1 MMEGILSF
9 CFVFIDVLVLYDLIL
24 LVEVPFGIP
33 MKSNWKQ
40 LAVLGLLFIGYY
52 AFLCYVIAPPKMVI
66 ALFEYLFYAVAIVIC
81 AKEKR
86 FKALLLSVPAV
97 LVYMQWGM
105 NFELVEV
112 LLGWNK
118 YGILIDTI
126 FVTPLWIA
134 SDLLFFV
141 CLVLL
146 KHFVGKK
153 SVQVTLSLWEGI
165 ILVIFCI
172 FGSYSAD
179 ILVMLQETFHD
190 RALNIAWVLFVLLL
204 NAALVYAIAYR
215 KRAKHFQVI
224 SENYKQQFD
233 AEYAYFKEY
242 TKENKEISK
251 FRHDWKNHMIVMQ
264 GLMGQGNME
273 EAKAYFDDLS
283 GRADTFKWKVA
294 TGNETLDMIL
304 ASKMLMM
311 QEKNITFD
319 FTGNVN
325 GISHMKPADLCIV
338 FSNLMDNAIEAAE
351 QCRENRRIQ
360 IRATHSSEYC
370 MVVIENTVKDKVVYA
385 DGELITTK
393 EDVKNHGIGLQNVK
407 EILEKY
413 SSELKFDSDE
423 KLFKVKLLLKKEES

>member
-1 MMEGILSF
+1 MMEGLLSF
-9 CFVFIDVLVLYDLIL
+9 FFVFIDLLVLYDLIL

-33 MKSNWKQ
+33 MKSNLKQ
-40 LAVLGLLFIGYY
+40 LAILGFLFVGYY
-52 AFLCYVIAPPKMVI
+52 ALFCYVITLPKVVI

-86 FKALLLSVPAV
+86 FKALLLSIPAV

-118 YGILIDTI
+118 FGIMIDDV

-134 SDLLFFV
+134 SDLSFFV
-141 CLVLL
+141 FLVLL

-165 ILVIFCI
+165 ILVVFCV
-172 FGSYSAD
+172 FGSYSSG
-179 ILVMLQETFHD
+179 ILVMLQETFDD

-242 TKENKEISK
+242 KKENKEISK

-264 GLMGQGNME
+264 GLLEQGDME
-273 EAKAYFDDLS
+273 EAKAYFDELS
-283 GRADTFKWKVA
+283 GKTDMFKWKVA

-304 ASKMLMM
+304 ASKLVMI
-311 QEKNITFD
+311 QEKGIDFD
-319 FTGNVN
+319 FAGSLT
-325 GISHMKPADLCIV
+325 GISYMKPADLCIV
-338 FSNLMDNAIEAAE
+338 FSNLVDNAIEAAE
-351 QCRENRRIQ
+351 QCDKKEIC
-360 IRATHSSEYC
+360 IKVTHSPEYC
-370 MVVIENTVKDKVVYA
+370 LCVIENTVIEKVVA
-385 DGELITTK
+385 DEKGLLSTTK
-393 EDVKNHGIGLQNVK
+393 EDAGNHGIGLQNVK

-413 SSELKFDSDE
+413 PAELGFESDE
-423 KLFKVKLLLKKEES
+423 KNFKAKLLLKKEER

>member
-1 MMEGILSF
+1 MMEGLLSF
-9 CFVFIDVLVLYDLIL
+9 CFVFIDLLVLYDLIL

-33 MKSNWKQ
+33 MKSNLKQ
-40 LAVLGLLFIGYY
+40 LAILGLLFIGYY
-52 AFLCYVIAPPKMVI
+52 ALFCYVIALPKVVI

-86 FKALLLSVPAV
+86 FKALLLSIPAV

-112 LLGWNK
+112 LFGWNK
-118 YGILIDTI
+118 FGIMIDDV

-134 SDLLFFV
+134 SDLSFFV
-141 CLVLL
+141 VLVLI
-146 KHFVGKK
+146 KYFVGKK

-165 ILVIFCI
+165 ILVVFCV
-172 FGSYSAD
+172 FGSYSSK
-179 ILVMLQETFHD
+179 ILVMLQETFND

-242 TKENKEISK
+242 KKENKEISK

-264 GLMGQGNME
+264 GLLEQGNVE
-273 EAKAYFDDLS
+273 EAKAYFDELS
-283 GRADTFKWKVA
+283 GGAETSKWKVA

-304 ASKMLMM
+304 ASKLVMM
-311 QEKNITFD
+311 QEKGIEFD
-319 FTGNVN
+319 FAGSLT
-325 GISHMKPADLCIV
+325 GISYMKPADLCIV
-338 FSNLMDNAIEAAE
+338 FSNLIDNAIEATEKCAKK
-351 QCRENRRIQ
+351 Q
-360 IRATHSSEYC
+360 IFIKVTHSSEYC
-370 MVVIENTVKDKVVYA
+370 LCVIENTVRQKVVA
-385 DGELITTK
+385 DEKGLLFTTK
-393 EDVKNHGIGLQNVK
+393 DDVQNHGIGLQNVK

-413 SSELKFDSDE
+413 SYESEFESDE
-423 KLFKVKLLLKKEES
+423 RFFRVKILFKKA

>member
-9 CFVFIDVLVLYDLIL
+9 CFVFIDLLVLYDLIL

-33 MKSNWKQ
+33 MKSNLKQ
-40 LAVLGLLFIGYY
+40 LAILGLLFVGYY
-52 AFLCYVIAPPKMVI
+52 ALFCYVITLPKVVI

-86 FKALLLSVPAV
+86 FKALLLSIPAV

-118 YGILIDTI
+118 FGIMIDDV

-134 SDLLFFV
+134 SDLSFFV

-165 ILVIFCI
+165 ILVVFCV
-172 FGSYSAD
+172 FGSYSSG
-179 ILVMLQETFHD
+179 ILVMLQETFDD

-204 NAALVYAIAYR
+204 NAALVYAIVYR
-215 KRAKHFQVI
+215 KRAKHFQAI

-242 TKENKEISK
+242 KKENKEISK

-264 GLMGQGNME
+264 GLLEQGDME
-273 EAKAYFDDLS
+273 EAKAYFDELS
-283 GRADTFKWKVA
+283 GGAETSKWKVA

-304 ASKMLMM
+304 ASKMVMM
-311 QEKNITFD
+311 QEKGIDFD
-319 FTGNVN
+319 FAGSLT
-325 GISHMKPADLCIV
+325 GISYMKPADLCIV
-338 FSNLMDNAIEAAE
+338 FSNLIDNAIEAAE
-351 QCRENRRIQ
+351 QSAKKKIC
-360 IRATHSSEYC
+360 IRVTQSPEYC
-370 MVVIENTVKDKVVYA
+370 LCMIENTVIEKVVA
-385 DGELITTK
+385 DEKGLLSTTK
-393 EDVKNHGIGLQNVK
+393 EDVQNHGIGLQNVK
-407 EILEKY
+407 EILDKY
-413 SSELKFDSDE
+413 SAGVEFESEE
-423 KLFKVKLLLKKEES
+423 KNFRVKLLLKKEEK